1 MKLLGS
7 MTGTSASSAAAAAK
21 AKPAVLTEEEKRE
34 RREKLSAA
42 AQDRSQ
48 TWDRKLGQKKP
59 SSGAGLASLANP
71 EDMAASGAPV
81 SAETERAIRKTKE
94 LEMAIEKVI
103 HCLGARN
110 LAI

>member
-7 MTGTSASSAAAAAK
+7 MAGSTSSSSSAAAK
-21 AKPAVLTEEEKRE
+21 AKPAPALTEEEKRE

-71 EDMAASGAPV
+71 EDVAASGAPV

-94 LEMAIEKVI
+94 LELAIEKVGHFLRI
-103 HCLGARN
+103 
-110 LAI
+110 